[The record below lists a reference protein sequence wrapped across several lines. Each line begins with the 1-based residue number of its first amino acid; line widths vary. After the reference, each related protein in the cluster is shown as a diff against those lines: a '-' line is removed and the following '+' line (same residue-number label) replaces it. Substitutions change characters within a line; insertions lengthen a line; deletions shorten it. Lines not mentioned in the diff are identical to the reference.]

1 MASSDLL
8 DRIRGELDKRRHE
21 LRSAADEY
29 ERIEAAA
36 RALGDPSIAAP
47 AANGRTRRG
56 RPPKSSARSRTRAQ
70 APASA
75 PKRSSGPRKAKGANQ
90 EAIMAVLR
98 TKATPNAPL
107 TAREVAD
114 ATGLEPSIV
123 HGVLGRLTKQGVAQ
137 LIRLSTGRKS
147 YALADAGNSAAA

>member
-36 RALGDPSIAAP
+36 RALGDPSIAVP
-47 AANGRTRRG
+47 AVNGRARRG
-56 RPPKSSARSRTRAQ
+56 RPPKSSTPSRTRAQ
-70 APASA
+70 APVSKRASGTRR
-75 PKRSSGPRKAKGANQ
+75 PKGANQ
-90 EAIMAVLR
+90 RAIVTVLR
-98 TKATPNAPL
+98 TKATPKSPL

-114 ATGLEPSIV
+114 ATGLDPTIV
-123 HGVLGRLTKQGVAQ
+123 HSALGRLTKQGVAQ
-137 LIRLSTGRKS
+137 LVRLPASRRKF
-147 YALADAGNSAAA
+147 YALAEVGNSASA